1 MSSVSAPVSLSTK
14 QNSQLWVLSSHS
26 YFCKQIPPSFS
37 FSLQPSRRI
46 GEWVYF
52 VEKVRKYFDR
62 PTDRTLNRIKF
73 WLLFFSSS
81 GGFWNKRSGLEK
93 ALLVCLGVCGT
104 VMVAGGSFYAAQQ
117 RNSGS
122 LKKKYFQF
130 TSYLFRDIKPP
141 NHESCFPQFF
151 LRNFLSLS
159 SEKENKLLQVQ
170 NRFFLILRPNFV
182 PFHFHLVKLRKI
194 RGKNWGK
201 QNSWF
206 GGLMS
211 QTRLRSNPCEFA
223 SNLNWKSGKP
233 LVTLNFEI
241 CSYIFKLILNLEFG
255 FSLTFWKKS
264 RLTKKNLIPRRNC
277 QV

>member
-122 LKKKYFQF
+122 LKKYIFSLLHNF
-130 TSYLFRDIKPP
+130 FVTSNHQIMNLVFP
-141 NHESCFPQFF
+141 NFFYEIFSAWAVKKKTNFYRSKTDFF
-151 LRNFLSLS
+151 LFWDQTLSLFIFIWS
-159 SEKENKLLQVQ
+159 NWEKFAEKIGGN
-170 NRFFLILRPNFV
+170 
-182 PFHFHLVKLRKI
+182 KI
-194 RGKNWGK
+194 RGLVVWCLKQDWG
-201 QNSWF
+201 QIPVNSHLIWI
-206 GGLMS
+206 
-211 QTRLRSNPCEFA
+211 E
-223 SNLNWKSGKP
+223 NLANHLLP
-233 LVTLNFEI
+233 
-241 CSYIFKLILNLEFG
+241 
-255 FSLTFWKKS
+255 
-264 RLTKKNLIPRRNC
+264 
-277 QV
+277 